1 MGCGYVVTRIA
12 GTGEQPK
19 IYQLRL
25 YMWSLIW
32 KAPSQ
37 MREKTSDKPEIGK
50 IRHVYWMSQA
60 TCQTKPTQIGVKICP
75 YYRFGGDKHKFHI

>member
-1 MGCGYVVTRIA
+1 MIKPYDGSMGCGYVVTRIA

-37 MREKTSDKPEIGK
+37 MREKTK
-50 IRHVYWMSQA
+50 
-60 TCQTKPTQIGVKICP
+60 
-75 YYRFGGDKHKFHI
+75 